1 MSVQEIF
8 AAFPELTTPRLRLR
22 QLRPSDAEAMFSF
35 LSDEAV
41 TRTFGLET
49 FTEPEEAQQRIR
61 SINAAFRHHA
71 TIRWGLARAA
81 DDVLIGTCGF
91 IYWKWRHRHAA
102 VGYELARP
110 LWRQG
115 LMTEALTA
123 VLRFG
128 YTQMNLHR
136 IEALVMPENVPSLNL
151 LYKLGFQNEGL
162 LRDYGFWNG
171 RFHNLYVLSMLQP
184 EWGTPAQAPLPTHA

>member
-1 MSVQEIF
+1 MGVQEVF
-8 AAFPELTTPRLRLR
+8 ASFPELTTKRLRLR
-22 QLRPSDAEAMFSF
+22 QLRQSDAAAMFEI
-35 LSDEAV
+35 LSDDEVA
-41 TRTFGLET
+41 RTFGLET
-49 FTEPEEAQQRIR
+49 FTEVEEAQLRIR
-61 SINAAFRHHA
+61 SINASFRNQA
-71 TIRWGLARAA
+71 AIRWGMARLE

-123 VLRFG
+123 VLHYG
-128 YTQMNLHR
+128 YTHMNLHR
-136 IEALVMPENVPSLNL
+136 VEALVMPENTPSINL
-151 LYKLGFQNEGL
+151 LQKLGFQNEGL

-171 RFHNLYVLSMLQP
+171 RFHNLTVFSLLQP
-184 EWGTPAQAPLPTHA
+184 EWQLRQP